1 MLIVASC
8 SLSEAV
14 EVNGRLVTV
23 DEEGNKLDRVLL
35 NVKISESD
43 TDVPEM
49 LKKIPKGTVKFFTV
63 DSDITVDTD
72 LPVFRSYT
80 LEDALENGMKTEY
93 IPLVNVGDDF
103 PNANVNI
110 RTLYELSLSHPG
122 VRFIGG
128 RLLALNGINIG
139 RFDEGKSKM
148 SVNYSDVYDN
158 FLEVKLSEIGNLKE
172 IVKKSRK
179 KLEDAEDKPKKKKVS
194 KEHKPGKA
202 SKRVAAFSNLFSD
215 VEEVE
220 F

>member
-1 MLIVASC
+1 M
-8 SLSEAV
+8 
-14 EVNGRLVTV
+14 
-23 DEEGNKLDRVLL
+23 
-35 NVKISESD
+35 
-43 TDVPEM
+43 
-49 LKKIPKGTVKFFTV
+49 
-63 DSDITVDTD
+63 
-72 LPVFRSYT
+72 
-80 LEDALENGMKTEY
+80 
-93 IPLVNVGDDF
+93 
-103 PNANVNI
+103 
-110 RTLYELSLSHPG
+110 RTIYELSLSHPG

-128 RLLALNGINIG
+128 RLLALNGISIG

-158 FLEVKLSEIGNLKE
+158 FLEVKLSEIDNLKE

-194 KEHKPGKA
+194 KEHNPGKA

>member
-23 DEEGNKLDRVLL
+23 DEEGNKSDRVLL
-35 NVKISESD
+35 NVEINESD

-63 DSDITVDTD
+63 DSDIAVNTD

-103 PNANVNI
+103 PNANVNM
-110 RTLYELSLSHPG
+110 RTLYELSLNHPG

-128 RLLALNGINIG
+128 RLLALNGISVG

-179 KLEDAEDKPKKKKVS
+179 KLEDSEDKPKKKKVS

>member
-14 EVNGRLVTV
+14 EVNGKLVTV
-23 DEEGNKLDRVLL
+23 DEEGNKSDRVLL
-35 NVKISESD
+35 NVEISESD

-49 LKKIPKGTVKFFTV
+49 LKKIPKGAVKFFTV
-63 DSDITVDTD
+63 DSDITVDTN

-103 PNANVNI
+103 PNANVNM
-110 RTLYELSLSHPG
+110 RTIYELSLSHPG

-128 RLLALNGINIG
+128 RLLALNGISIG

-158 FLEVKLSEIGNLKE
+158 FLEVKLSEIDNLKE

-179 KLEDAEDKPKKKKVS
+179 KLENSEDKPKKKKVS

>member
-23 DEEGNKLDRVLL
+23 DEEGNKSDRVLL
-35 NVKISESD
+35 NVEISESD

-63 DSDITVDTD
+63 DSDIAVNTD

-80 LEDALENGMKTEY
+80 LKDALEKGMKTEY
-93 IPLVNVGDDF
+93 IPLVNVGEDF
-103 PNANVNI
+103 PNANVNM

-128 RLLALNGINIG
+128 RLLALNGISVG

-158 FLEVKLSEIGNLKE
+158 FLEVKLSEIDNLKE

>member
-14 EVNGRLVTV
+14 EANGKLVTV
-23 DEEGNKLDRVLL
+23 DEEGNKSDRVLL
-35 NVKISESD
+35 NVEISESD

-80 LEDALENGMKTEY
+80 LKDVLENGMKTEY

-103 PNANVNI
+103 PNANANM

-128 RLLALNGINIG
+128 RLLALNGISIG

-158 FLEVKLSEIGNLKE
+158 FLEVKLSEIGNLKK

-179 KLEDAEDKPKKKKVS
+179 KLEDAEDKPKKKKAS

>member
-14 EVNGRLVTV
+14 EVNDKLVTV
-23 DEEGNKLDRVLL
+23 DEEGNKSDRVLL
-35 NVKISESD
+35 NVRISESD

-49 LKKIPKGTVKFFTV
+49 LKNISKGTVKFFTV

-80 LEDALENGMKTEY
+80 LEDALENGMKTKY

-103 PNANVNI
+103 PNANVNM
-110 RTLYELSLSHPG
+110 RTLYELSLNHPG

-128 RLLALNGINIG
+128 RLLALNGISIG

-179 KLEDAEDKPKKKKVS
+179 KLEDAEDKPKKKKAS

>member
-14 EVNGRLVTV
+14 EVTGKLVTV
-23 DEEGNKLDRVLL
+23 DEEGNKSDMVLL
-35 NVKISESD
+35 NVEISESD
-43 TDVPEM
+43 TDVSEM
-49 LKKIPKGTVKFFTV
+49 LKRIPKGTVKFFTV
-63 DSDITVDTD
+63 DSDIAVDTD

-80 LEDALENGMKTEY
+80 LKDALENGMKTDY
-93 IPLVNVGDDF
+93 IPLVNVGEDF
-103 PNANVNI
+103 PNANVNM
-110 RTLYELSLSHPG
+110 RTLYELSSSHPG

-202 SKRVAAFSNLFSD
+202 SKRVTAFSNLFSD

>member
-14 EVNGRLVTV
+14 EVNGKLVTV
-23 DEEGNKLDRVLL
+23 DEEGNKSDRVLL

-80 LEDALENGMKTEY
+80 LEDALENGMKTDY
-93 IPLVNVGDDF
+93 IPLVSVGDDF
-103 PNANVNI
+103 PNANVNM

-128 RLLALNGINIG
+128 RLLALNGISIG
-139 RFDEGKSKM
+139 RFNEGKSKM

-179 KLEDAEDKPKKKKVS
+179 KLKDVEDKPKKKKES

>member
-23 DEEGNKLDRVLL
+23 DEEGNKSDRVLL

-63 DSDITVDTD
+63 DSDITMNTD

-103 PNANVNI
+103 PNANVNM

-128 RLLALNGINIG
+128 RLLALNGISIG

-179 KLEDAEDKPKKKKVS
+179 KLEDAEDKPKKKKAS

>member
-23 DEEGNKLDRVLL
+23 DEEGNKSDRVLL
-35 NVKISESD
+35 NVEISESD

-63 DSDITVDTD
+63 DSDIAVNTD

-80 LEDALENGMKTEY
+80 LKDALENGMKTEY
-93 IPLVNVGDDF
+93 IPLVNVGEDF
-103 PNANVNI
+103 PNANVNM
-110 RTLYELSLSHPG
+110 RTIYELSLSHPG

-128 RLLALNGINIG
+128 RLLALNGISIG

-158 FLEVKLSEIGNLKE
+158 FLEVKLSEIDNLKE

>member
-23 DEEGNKLDRVLL
+23 DEEGNKSDRVLL
-35 NVKISESD
+35 NVEISESD

-63 DSDITVDTD
+63 DSDIAVDTD

-103 PNANVNI
+103 PNANVNM

-128 RLLALNGINIG
+128 RLLALNGISVG

-158 FLEVKLSEIGNLKE
+158 FLEVKLSEIDNLKE

-179 KLEDAEDKPKKKKVS
+179 KLEDAEDNPKKKKVS

>member
-14 EVNGRLVTV
+14 EVNGKLVTV
-23 DEEGNKLDRVLL
+23 DEEGNKSDRVLL
-35 NVKISESD
+35 NVEISESD
-43 TDVPEM
+43 TDVSEM

-63 DSDITVDTD
+63 NSDIIVDTD

-80 LEDALENGMKTEY
+80 LEDALENGMKTDY
-93 IPLVNVGDDF
+93 TPLVNVGDDF
-103 PNANVNI
+103 PNANVNM

-128 RLLALNGINIG
+128 RLLALNGISIG
-139 RFDEGKSKM
+139 KFDEGKSKM

-179 KLEDAEDKPKKKKVS
+179 KLEDAEDKPKKKKAS

>member
-14 EVNGRLVTV
+14 EVNGKLVTV
-23 DEEGNKLDRVLL
+23 DEEGNKSDRVLL
-35 NVKISESD
+35 NVEISESD
-43 TDVPEM
+43 TDVSEM

-63 DSDITVDTD
+63 DSDIAVDTD

-93 IPLVNVGDDF
+93 IPLVNVGEDF
-103 PNANVNI
+103 PNANVNM
-110 RTLYELSLSHPG
+110 RTIYELSLSHPG

-128 RLLALNGINIG
+128 RLLALNGISVG

-202 SKRVAAFSNLFSD
+202 SKRAAAFSNLFSD

>member
-14 EVNGRLVTV
+14 EVNGKLVTV
-23 DEEGNKLDRVLL
+23 DEEGNKSDRVLL
-35 NVKISESD
+35 NVEISESD

-63 DSDITVDTD
+63 DSDIVVDTD

-93 IPLVNVGDDF
+93 IPLVNVGEDF
-103 PNANVNI
+103 PNANLNM
-110 RTLYELSLSHPG
+110 RTIYELSLSHPG

-128 RLLALNGINIG
+128 RLLALNGISIG
-139 RFDEGKSKM
+139 RFDEGKSIM

-158 FLEVKLSEIGNLKE
+158 FLEVKLSEIDNLKE

-179 KLEDAEDKPKKKKVS
+179 KLEDAEDKSKKKKVS